1 MNLFFE
7 EDGAFKVGTEMR
19 FIVVHYVLN
28 VGAPIRP
35 AKLNY
40 RQEKE

>member
-7 EDGAFKVGTEMR
+7 EDGAFKVGTEMSG
-19 FIVVHYVLN
+19 IDS
-28 VGAPIRP
+28 P